1 MSDELTFMMGEFE
14 AVFPTDRKY
23 ASTHMWGQQRG
34 DHWRFG
40 FTAYAVR
47 LLQDVYFLEWDVEAG
62 RELRDRQQMGA
73 IESKKAESDLFS
85 PLHGTVLKF
94 NGVLLDDPSHINVDK
109 YTDGWLFD
117 MTGDGS
123 GLMAADDYIVHLN
136 SVWEITQKTIKG
148 QLNQ

>member
-1 MSDELTFMMGEFE
+1 
-14 AVFPTDRKY
+14 
-23 ASTHMWGQQRG
+23 
-34 DHWRFG
+34 
-40 FTAYAVR
+40 
-47 LLQDVYFLEWDVEAG
+47 
-62 RELRDRQQMGA
+62 MGA

-94 NGVLLDDPSHINVDK
+94 NGVLMDDPSHINVDK